1 VQVSLTSRERLPRVA
16 LWIVIV
22 AVGSAAM
29 TGCGS
34 AGASNTASV
43 PHRAFQ
49 FSQCMRTRGVP
60 QFPDPGPN
68 AFQFTPGSIISQSPA
83 FQGALNACQKYLPR
97 AGHPPP
103 IPETVR
109 LEMIAF
115 AKCMRANGVPNFP
128 DPGPHG
134 IKFPV
139 TSPIPQSPAFRRAQN
154 SPCKK
159 YLSR

>member
-49 FSQCMRTRGVP
+49 FSRCMRTCGVP

-68 AFQFTPGSIISQSPA
+68 
-83 FQGALNACQKYLPR
+83 
-97 AGHPPP
+97 
-103 IPETVR
+103 
-109 LEMIAF
+109 
-115 AKCMRANGVPNFP
+115 
-128 DPGPHG
+128 G
-134 IKFPV
+134 IQFPV
-139 TSPIPQSPAFRRAQN
+139 TSPIPQSPSFQRVQN
-154 SPCKK
+154 GPCK
-159 YLSR
+159 ST